1 MAIEPGNARSEKII
15 GSAQFEHL
23 VLGFESATGLKLNV
37 YTLES
42 MPLTIPVD
50 QRHFCQA
57 LQSAME
63 CPLFFEPRYHR
74 ARAPELRDT
83 CAGLGHVVIP
93 VIDADGVQLA
103 NMVSDP
109 ARFGPVDMDML
120 TQLSFKLRVFPDE
133 LVAYAEDVPLVEPE
147 RVMLSAQAL
156 FAAVRELA
164 TGEVPGARALSR
176 LTRLLSQAEPEDVP
190 QVLAGA
196 ALEFADAEFAYVR
209 LLDDSGATI
218 AEESTLASRQE
229 WWRVLQGTAEW
240 AIRANRS
247 MEVAD
252 VAESAWCRHLAAS
265 VPPPA
270 AVTGMPL
277 LRGEELIGALVVGG
291 ADRSRLGEWSAAL
304 GVLTTSAADAIVL
317 ARRLLQVGGS
327 MVDPASGAYSLRF
340 LEELL
345 EKEISRAGRH
355 QHDLSVVLFHIAN
368 LEELIQNMGPHAAEV
383 ALSQLADLLRGKTRK
398 VNSLAR
404 INVSDFAL
412 VIPEAGPE
420 VAERIARELSSFV
433 RSASITTGA
442 GGLGDTVRFNLEAR
456 TLTNPRQVRTV
467 LDELLASPN

>member
-1 MAIEPGNARSEKII
+1 MAIDPVNERSERII

-23 VLGFESATGLKLNV
+23 VLGFESATGLKLHV
-37 YTLES
+37 YTVES

-50 QRHFCQA
+50 PKPFCQA

-63 CPLFFEPRYHR
+63 CPLFFDPRYHR
-74 ARAPELRDT
+74 ARTPELRDT
-83 CAGLGHVVIP
+83 CGGLGHVVIP

-109 ARFGPVDMDML
+109 ARFGPVDMDKL

-133 LVAYAEDVPLVEPE
+133 LVAHAEEVLLVEPE
-147 RVMLSAQAL
+147 RVMLTAQAL

-190 QVLAGA
+190 RVLAGA
-196 ALEFADAEFAYVR
+196 ALEFTDADFAYVR
-209 LLDDSGATI
+209 LLDDGGTTI

-229 WWRVLQGTAEW
+229 WWRVLQGTGEW
-240 AIRANRS
+240 AIRANRP

-270 AVTGMPL
+270 AVAGMPL
-277 LRGEELIGALVVGG
+277 LRGEDIIGALVVGG

-327 MVDPASGAYSLRF
+327 MVDAASGAYSLRF

-355 QHDLSVVLFHIAN
+355 QHDLSVVLFHIEN
-368 LEELIQNMGPHAAEV
+368 LEELIQNMGPQAAEV
-383 ALSQLADLLRGKTRK
+383 ALSQLAELLRGKTRK

-404 INVSDFAL
+404 INDSDFAL

-420 VAERIARELSSFV
+420 VAERIALELSSFV
-433 RSASITTGA
+433 RSASITTGP
-442 GGLGDTVRFNLEAR
+442 GGLGDKVRFNLEAR
-456 TLTNPRQVRTV
+456 TLTNPRQVRSV
-467 LDELLASPN
+467 LEELLASPN

>member
-1 MAIEPGNARSEKII
+1 VAIDSVNERAEKII

-23 VLGFESATGLKLNV
+23 VLGFESVTGLKLHV
-37 YTLES
+37 YTVES
-42 MPLTIPVD
+42 IPLTIPID
-50 QRHFCQA
+50 QKHFCQA

-74 ARAPELRDT
+74 ARVPELRNT
-83 CAGLGHVVIP
+83 CAGLGHVVVP
-93 VIDADGVQLA
+93 VIDGDGVQLA

-109 ARFGPVDMDML
+109 ARFGPIDMDSL
-120 TQLSFKLRVFPDE
+120 AKLSFKLRVFPDQ
-133 LVAYAEDVPLVEPE
+133 LVAQAEDVLLVEPE
-147 RVMLSAQAL
+147 RVMLAAQAL

-176 LTRLLSQAEPEDVP
+176 LTKALSQSEPEAVP

-196 ALEFADAEFAYVR
+196 ALEFTGAEFAYVR

-240 AIRANRS
+240 AIHANRP

-270 AVTGMPL
+270 AVAGMPL
-277 LRGEELIGALVVGG
+277 LRGDVPIGALVVGG

-304 GVLTTSAADAIVL
+304 GVLTTSAGDAIVL

-327 MVDPASGAYSLRF
+327 MVDAASGAYSLRF

-368 LEELIQNMGPHAAEV
+368 LEELIQNMGPQAAEV
-383 ALSQLADLLRGKTRK
+383 ALAQLAELLRGKTRK

-404 INVSDFAL
+404 INDSDFAL
-412 VIPEAGPE
+412 VIPEAGVD
-420 VAERIARELSSFV
+420 VAERIALELSSFV
-433 RSASITTGA
+433 RSAAITTGV
-442 GGLGDTVRFNLEAR
+442 GGLGDKVRFNLEAR
-456 TLTNPRQVRTV
+456 TLTNPRQVRSV
-467 LDELLASPN
+467 LDQLFTSPN